1 MINNRAIAFLTDIN
15 EVFASASFILIIF
28 GSIGL
33 LVSTFILIKLH
44 KNFVKL
50 PFQSQRKLTISYVAS
65 IIIIIILCF
74 LGMRGGVQQ
83 IPINE
88 SAAYFSEHR
97 VLNNIATNP
106 IWHLGSSLKRSSIH
120 DTNPYLFMSN
130 EKAAFELNKI
140 LPNQMPGNNLENI
153 LSVKNPN
160 IILILLESWTADVIE
175 PLGGDKLV
183 TPEFTKL
190 TNSGLLFTQMY
201 SSGFRTDQA
210 LTSILSGFPS
220 QPNKSIIRFT
230 SKIQKLPS
238 LSKTLVKNGYQTS
251 FYYGGELGF
260 ANMKAYLLSQGIETI
275 VSKDNFKSEDMN
287 SKWGAHDGIVF
298 DKLDRDL
305 DKMHPPFFNT
315 ILTLST
321 HEPFEVPM
329 STPFNGSEESDK
341 FRKSAYYTD
350 HCLGEFMNSITTKS
364 WYENT
369 IVLIVAD
376 HGHILPRM
384 RDFYDPEARKIP
396 FLITGGA
403 LKDEYKGQRIDLLAN
418 QHDIPGTL
426 LNQLDISS
434 TEFKWSND
442 IFQVGRK
449 NFAYLSQDN
458 AITFITDQ
466 GIVTK
471 NIQFPKVK
479 SEDKSDNNE
488 SNNELNTT
496 AKAYIQLLFE
506 DFLSY

>member
-130 EKAAFELNKI
+130 
-140 LPNQMPGNNLENI
+140 
-153 LSVKNPN
+153 V
-160 IILILLESWTADVIE
+160 LESWTADVIE